1 MGSIGSTYSKGYKM
15 VFLSHGSGLFLLTL
29 VDYDNFKFSA
39 CYYLVKFRLEEILAY
54 LQTSLYL

>member
-1 MGSIGSTYSKGYKM
+1 M